1 MPDVGATA
9 RWYEANLGFG
19 IAGHFPD
26 AEPWA
31 YASLQLGG
39 AEIMLLSM
47 PGYVKPEAVSL
58 RPAGGWDAYIRM
70 DGVEAFYRKV
80 EQRDFIHMKLKLQP
94 YQNWEFEVRDPGG
107 YILAF
112 GGGR

>member
-1 MPDVGATA
+1 VPDVGTTA
-9 RWYEANLGFG
+9 RWYQVNLGFAL
-19 IAGHFPD
+19 AGHFPD

-39 AEIMLLSM
+39 AEIMLLGL
-47 PGYVKPEAVSL
+47 PGYVKPEAVAL
-58 RPAGGWDAYIRM
+58 RQAGGWDAYIRM
-70 DGVEAFYRKV
+70 DGVEALYRALEEK
-80 EQRDFIHMKLKLQP
+80 DFIRMPLKLQP
-94 YQNWEFEVRDPGG
+94 YENWEFEVRDPNG